1 METVEQIIDKIK
13 KETDVFSK
21 ARLIG
26 YLLKERDVKVIDLSK
41 KLGINSSYVCHLN
54 RLNKLPDII
63 IDAYYS
69 KLISVSHLFLL
80 SRISDFKKMVSIYEE
95 ILAKNLSI
103 QDTENVMR
111 EYLYGVKNRGN
122 YMKDKEKLQK
132 KLEDKYADT
141 RATVTQTRVYGKLT
155 LQFKGNLEKTT
166 RLIREAVSKLSD

>member
-1 METVEQIIDKIK
+1 METVEQIINKIK
-13 KETDVFSK
+13 NETDVFSK

-111 EYLYGVKNRGN
+111 EYLYGVKNRGS
-122 YMKDKEKLQK
+122 YVKDKEKLQK
-132 KLEDKYADT
+132 KLEDKYTDT
-141 RATVTQTRVYGKLT
+141 RATITQTRVYGKLT

-166 RLIREAVSKLSD
+166 RLIREAVNKLSD

>member
-1 METVEQIIDKIK
+1 METVEQIINKIK
-13 KETDVFSK
+13 NETDVFSK

-111 EYLYGVKNRGN
+111 EYLYGVKNRGG
-122 YMKDKEKLQK
+122 YIKDKEKLQK
-132 KLEDKYADT
+132 RLEDKYTDT
-141 RATVTQTRVYGKLT
+141 RATITQTRVYGKLT